1 MQEMTDARPSAAG
14 RPLSDAKRE
23 MILSAARRV
32 FLEEGFDG
40 ASMQHITALA
50 GVSKATVYNH
60 FPSKDQLFEAVMLE
74 QVRQLREQT
83 FSLSGQ
89 LGRPEDVLFGLGIGF
104 MSGILQPQNM
114 KLARQLVSEGW
125 RFPHLGRAF
134 MEEGPTRGT
143 QLLAHYLQA
152 LCSQGVLRM
161 EDTTL
166 AAQQFIALV
175 EVGQANVAHMTG
187 EFPSPA
193 QMAQRVHSAVRLF
206 MRGYAP

>member
-1 MQEMTDARPSAAG
+1 MRDSSSGSVG

-23 MILSAARRV
+23 QILAAARRV

-40 ASMQHITALA
+40 ASMQHITELS

-74 QVRQLREQT
+74 QVRKLREQT
-83 FSLSGQ
+83 FTLRSDM
-89 LGRPEDVLFGLGIGF
+89 GRPEDVLFGLGVGF
-104 MSGILQPQNM
+104 VSGVLTPQNM
-114 KLARQLVSEGW
+114 KMARQLVSEGW

-134 MEEGPTRGT
+134 MEEGPVRGT
-143 QLLAHYLQA
+143 ELLANYLKA
-152 LCSQGVLRM
+152 LCGEGILRI

-166 AAQQFIALV
+166 AAQQFIALA
-175 EVGQANVAHMTG
+175 EVGQANRAHMTG
-187 EFPSPA
+187 EFPSQQEIA
-193 QMAQRVHSAVRLF
+193 LRVRSAVRLF